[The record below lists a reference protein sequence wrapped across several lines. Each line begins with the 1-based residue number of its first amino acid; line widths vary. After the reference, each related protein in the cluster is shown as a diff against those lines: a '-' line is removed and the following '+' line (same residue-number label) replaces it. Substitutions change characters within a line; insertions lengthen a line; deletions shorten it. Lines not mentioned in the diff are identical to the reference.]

1 MSTLIMYNMK
11 ASTEKITMVIIQIK
25 EKEIKDGRQEY
36 IIY

>member
-1 MSTLIMYNMK
+1 MYNMK